1 MSYPLYQPTIAAA
14 SAHAGLLRL
23 ILGIVTVF
31 AVSILWML
39 GVLWL
44 VTRTGVA
51 TLEVMR
57 ADEMGLRTETPEETL
72 IVLSLIFGLGVGTW
86 VAARFWQKRGLRSLM
101 GRGAVVLRHFVVAA
115 AVTWGVA
122 LLFLALP
129 VSDPVLPNLD
139 IRTWIHWLPLALVFV
154 AFQTGSEELLFRGY
168 LQSQLAAR
176 FRHPV
181 LWLVFPAFL
190 FGAAHFLP
198 TLPFSAG
205 LAYVIFAALFGL
217 MAGDL
222 TARTGSI
229 GAAWGF
235 HFANNSMAILI
246 IAVDGSLS
254 GLGLYRRGDLAEALS
269 LSPLALLDLAGMLV
283 VWLLIRRLL
292 TV

>member
-14 SAHAGLLRL
+14 SARAGLLRL

-44 VTRTGVA
+44 VTRTGVT

-115 AVTWGVA
+115 AVTWV
-122 LLFLALP
+122 
-129 VSDPVLPNLD
+129 
-139 IRTWIHWLPLALVFV
+139 HWLPLALVFV

-181 LWLVFPAFL
+181 LWLVFPAIL